1 MEDKLRDLKEK
12 MNCTL
17 LKDLDFHENRKRAVL
32 REIKEENP
40 SSTKFTFS
48 KTWRFA
54 LSTVVTT
61 SLLLGL
67 SLFVADQLE
76 PASTSESQRADNK
89 SDQEKVVYF
98 NEHYEYQKDKTAKN
112 EKNETIDPK
121 EWKDHSSAGDLEKP
135 DFATNVKDW
144 VPQTLEKLN
153 KPIPDKYVEA
163 GVDQGYYIYLQSES
177 IRNVLGKFI
186 RVEGEDLEKDFDNL
200 QTLIALISH
209 HQFIRTAHIDP
220 NGNAKEKLEYM
231 KEWKP
236 TSETTLKAFEYM
248 KQLLHDIDVAI
259 NKDGKGKKFGVS
271 HQLDG
276 QKVKEFELFLYGSS
290 LSNTYN

>member
-12 MNCTL
+12 MNRTL

-32 REIKEENP
+32 RKIKEENP
-40 SSTKFTFS
+40 SSTKLTFLR
-48 KTWRFA
+48 TWRFT
-54 LSTVVTT
+54 LSTVLTT

-76 PASTSESQRADNK
+76 PANKSEPQRAANNK
-89 SDQEKVVYF
+89 PDQGEVVYF
-98 NEHYEYQKDKTAKN
+98 NENYEYQKDNTVKN
-112 EKNETIDPK
+112 KKSEMVDPK
-121 EWKDHSSAGDLEKP
+121 EWKDLSSARDLEKP

-144 VPQTLEKLN
+144 VPQTLEVLN
-153 KPIPDKYVEA
+153 KPIPDKYTEA

-186 RVEGEDLEKDFDNL
+186 RVEGEDLEKDFENL
-200 QTLIALISH
+200 QTLIALIGH

-220 NGNAKEKLEYM
+220 NGNAKEKREYM
-231 KEWKP
+231 KDWKP
-236 TSETTLKAFEYM
+236 TSETTYKAFEYM

-259 NKDGKGKKFGVS
+259 NKDGKGETFGVS

-276 QKVKEFELFLYGSS
+276 QNVKEFEVFLYGSS
-290 LSNTYN
+290 LNQ